1 MHKEQHLAQTTNL
14 LRSFI
19 FRLISKISCSEK
31 DDVKHDMFRRSQWAE
46 SRKWD
51 GHTCCWFESE
61 QPEQKYSVLWET
73 VLGQSQPGKH
83 TQVDQTPAHVVM
95 QTHYILVTHIH
106 IKTTLI
112 PNRTGS
118 FKEPLYVSLCV
129 CSMVFQDLQDLQD
142 LRGPR
147 APPPPSCLSSR
158 SWSRSCSSN
167 WEVTADRHTHWSNIT
182 LLSAAQLG

>member
-1 MHKEQHLAQTTNL
+1 MHKEQHPAQTTNL

-83 TQVDQTPAHVVM
+83 TQVDQSPAHVVM
-95 QTHYILVTHIH
+95 QTHYILVTYIH

-118 FKEPLYVSLCV
+118 FKEPLFGLCV
-129 CSMVFQDLQDLQD
+129 FAAWSS
-142 LRGPR
+142 RTSRTSRTSGAPGPPR
-147 APPPPSCLSSR
+147 PPP
-158 SWSRSCSSN
+158 
-167 WEVTADRHTHWSNIT
+167 A
-182 LLSAAQLG
+182 SAAGADPGAAAQTERWQLTDTHTDQTSHCSLQLS